1 MIRIGWDFKWH
12 RWLIFSKHRF
22 YLSPRNFL
30 RRLFMDLAF
39 ENKQKEILKVNA
51 KVYLTSLSIIL
62 SLLQLEMLCF
72 YSHLWLYFT
81 ITVVS
86 FFAHSLLIIVYLL
99 VQMSKCTWRTVW
111 RLKKKRK
118 IKSMKNQS
126 IKCFAN
132 AGGGGGNQHYRLYS
146 YFGTFMREYLGIPI

>member
-1 MIRIGWDFKWH
+1 
-12 RWLIFSKHRF
+12 
-22 YLSPRNFL
+22 
-30 RRLFMDLAF
+30 MDLAF

-86 FFAHSLLIIVYLL
+86 FFALSLSIIVYLL
-99 VQMSKCTWRTVW
+99 VQMSTCT
-111 RLKKKRK
+111 
-118 IKSMKNQS
+118 
-126 IKCFAN
+126 
-132 AGGGGGNQHYRLYS
+132 
-146 YFGTFMREYLGIPI
+146 

>member
-39 ENKQKEILKVNA
+39 ENKQKEILKINA

-86 FFAHSLLIIVYLL
+86 FFPLSLSIIVYLL
-99 VQMSKCTWRTVW
+99 VQMRTWRTVW
-111 RLKKKRK
+111 RLKK
-118 IKSMKNQS
+118 NQWL
-126 IKCFAN
+126 KCFAN
-132 AGGGGGNQHYRLYS
+132 EGGGGGNQHYRLYS
-146 YFGTFMREYLGIPI
+146 YFGTFMRNNI